1 MTTVQVGR
9 ISYHSEVS
17 AVGMTHLK
25 RHEKMDGSLIWLQK
39 LLFQLRQMVP
49 WQGKEGYLTPPP
61 PPPTQAEVTIP
72 LLRFSGNS
80 SN

>member
-1 MTTVQVGR
+1 MTTIQVGR

-49 WQGKEGYLTPPP
+49 WQGKEGYLTHV
-61 PPPTQAEVTIP
+61 PPTQAEVTIP
-72 LLRFSGNS
+72 LLRFPGNY